1 MVWPH
6 AGAETAQAMTWEDL
20 ETMDRREFLE
30 KTAGHGAVLASG
42 AGVALASSLF
52 GSTRSRAGTP
62 EKIPE
67 MTETSNSFL
76 AMLSRQTTVLLL
88 TDHQVGLYTG
98 VRDIAVGDLKHN
110 VVALARAA
118 RILGVPVVMTATM
131 TDGMWGPVIP
141 ELLAALPDV
150 QPIVRSRINAWDDP
164 RVVAAIEKTGRKQLV
179 IAGVSLEICATYPA
193 LAAKVAGYDSR
204 VVLDASG
211 TFTEAKRTAGL
222 ARLAGAGIPVM
233 DYASVAVEMLGD
245 NNDPKAND
253 VYGALDMPFATLVWQ
268 VTSAP
273 KK

>member
-1 MVWPH
+1 
-6 AGAETAQAMTWEDL
+6 
-20 ETMDRREFLE
+20 MDRREFLE
-30 KTAGHGAVLASG
+30 KTSGFGALAASG
-42 AGVALASSLF
+42 SSAAFASTLF
-52 GSTRSRAGTP
+52 SSTTSQAGTS
-62 EKIPE
+62 EKMPE
-67 MTETSNSFL
+67 MTERSNSFL
-76 AMLSRQTTVLLL
+76 SMLSRQTTVLLL

-98 VRDIAVGDLKHN
+98 VRDIAVGDLKHD
-110 VVALARAA
+110 VVALARSA
-118 RILGVPVVMTATM
+118 RLLGVPVVVTATM

-179 IAGVSLEICATYPA
+179 VAGVSLEICAAYPA
-193 LAAKVAGYDSR
+193 LAAKAAGYDSR

-245 NNDPKAND
+245 NSDPKAND